1 MYSAFV
7 NRRESH
13 VASFFR
19 ILVNMRSQLCV
30 RPGFSR
36 VSKILRLLTGNVDD
50 PCFLIICD
58 LSITT
63 AARSIKQSVLYTA
76 LRIFLKTK
84 HNAFTID
91 TDLIGYII
99 DRTAISF
106 Q

>member
-1 MYSAFV
+1 
-7 NRRESH
+7 
-13 VASFFR
+13 
-19 ILVNMRSQLCV
+19 MRCQLCI

-36 VSKILRLLTGNVDD
+36 VPKILRLLTGNVDD
-50 PCFLIICD
+50 PGFLIICD
-58 LSITT
+58 LSI
-63 AARSIKQSVLYTA
+63 AAAAGSVKQSILDTA
-76 LRIFLKTK
+76 LRVFLKTE